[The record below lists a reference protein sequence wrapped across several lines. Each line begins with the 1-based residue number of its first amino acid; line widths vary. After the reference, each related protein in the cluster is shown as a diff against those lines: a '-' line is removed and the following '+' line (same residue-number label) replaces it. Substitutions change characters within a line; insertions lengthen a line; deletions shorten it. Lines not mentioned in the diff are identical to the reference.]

1 MNLFGTS
8 AFPEHP
14 IGVTTL
20 SRKPSISS
28 SVSVKL
34 PFSSSIFLISS
45 GNYNPLFIDNY
56 SYLHISISVLPI
68 MHVTEK
74 EVREKVEA
82 LGEIIEQYKLMQKEE
97 IKGKRDW
104 RTYEEKLARRVRDAM
119 RQLEPLIVEAVE
131 TLHVERGRGR
141 IPSLTLKQKVTLL
154 LIKQLFGQSNRS
166 MSSMLS
172 VFSLLTGID
181 VSYKTIERLYSDPEV
196 YLVLCNLHQLILRKK
211 GVKESDA
218 SGDGTGYSLTVS
230 KHYRGVV
237 EKRGDKAK
245 GGDEEEDMAKGGDEE
260 ENKAENNKEKK
271 KAFVYTFCLMD
282 LDTKMYLCY
291 GTSLKSEK
299 EAFCRAM
306 GMLKGIDVCINS
318 VRLDKYYSHPS
329 ISETFGDARVYI
341 IQKKDATLK
350 GSWKWKR
357 ELFGF
362 VSDPFGHL
370 KEYFRR
376 NNSESGF
383 SADKRR
389 FGWIVRQRRADR
401 IDTASFSIDIWHNLF
416 LLAT

>member
-1 MNLFGTS
+1 
-8 AFPEHP
+8 
-14 IGVTTL
+14 
-20 SRKPSISS
+20 
-28 SVSVKL
+28 
-34 PFSSSIFLISS
+34 
-45 GNYNPLFIDNY
+45 
-56 SYLHISISVLPI
+56 

-82 LGEIIEQYKLMQKEE
+82 LGEIIEQYKLMQEE
-97 IKGKRDW
+97 ETEGKRDW

-196 YLVLCNLHQLILRKK
+196 YLVLCNLHQLILKKK

-237 EKRGDKAK
+237 EKRGDKAKGGDEEEDMAKGGDEEEDKAK

-341 IQKKDATLK
+341 IPKKNATLK

-389 FGWIVRQRRADR
+389 FGWIVRQRRANR